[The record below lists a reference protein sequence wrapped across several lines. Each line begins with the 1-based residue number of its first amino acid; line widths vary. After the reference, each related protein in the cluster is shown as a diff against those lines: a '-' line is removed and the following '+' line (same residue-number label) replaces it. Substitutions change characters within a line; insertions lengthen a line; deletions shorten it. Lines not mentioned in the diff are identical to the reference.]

1 MIIEKII
8 KWLLKRGD
16 GLDEKIIIFRVSNDY
31 SWIIEKRLLKDY
43 LKIIINDYRKII
55 EKIIEKGGGV
65 GLKNGHLP
73 LTDILPPEGDSGL
86 GLPIFF
92 GETIYTWTQF
102 E

>member
-31 SWIIEKRLLKDY
+31 SWIIKKRLLKDY

-55 EKIIEKGGGV
+55 EKIIEKG
-65 GLKNGHLP
+65 
-73 LTDILPPEGDSGL
+73 EGSD
-86 GLPIFF
+86 
-92 GETIYTWTQF
+92 
-102 E
+102 

>member
-1 MIIEKII
+1 M
-8 KWLLKRGD
+8 
-16 GLDEKIIIFRVSNDY
+16 DEKIIIFRVSNDY

-92 GETIYTWTQF
+92 GETIYT
-102 E
+102 

>member
-1 MIIEKII
+1 MLHNKEGVAAKFPG
-8 KWLLKRGD
+8 KNLHFD
-16 GLDEKIIIFRVSNDY
+16 VY
-31 SWIIEKRLLKDY
+31 SWIIKKWLLKDY
-43 LKIIINDYRKII
+43 LRIIINDYRKII